1 MARVTTADKY
11 PYQSEKPDMSLYPSA
26 SRLQQQGFSTI
37 AMVMMLMLFGMLMLN
52 GLSGQL
58 TTQVKIYGDERRY
71 LKAYNQALSSLA
83 WGFSLQWSA
92 PKDRWQCQRLAS
104 EGLSACLRSTD
115 DHGVLVRGSG
125 ALGFGEP
132 DLALFQ
138 RGRQNEDDDSA
149 LIFIP
154 LTHGYT
160 DFCPLASPVD
170 CAPSIES
177 KTNPE
182 G

>member
-1 MARVTTADKY
+1 
-11 PYQSEKPDMSLYPSA
+11 MSLYPSA
-26 SRLQQQGFSTI
+26 SLLRQQGFSTI

-83 WGFSLQWSA
+83 WGFSLQWPA
-92 PKDRWQCQRLAS
+92 AKAGWQCQRLAS
-104 EGLSACLRSTD
+104 DGLSACLRSTD
-115 DHGVLVRGSG
+115 NNGVLIRGSG
-125 ALGFGEP
+125 TLGFGEP

-138 RGRQNEDDDSA
+138 RGRQSEGGDPAIN
-149 LIFIP
+149 FIP

-160 DFCPLASPVD
+160 DFCPLASAAD
-170 CAPSIES
+170 CEPSLES
-177 KTNPE
+177 KINVN
-182 G
+182 GSGGGWHR